1 MSMSGIEIKHY
12 GVVGMKWGVRRYQN
26 SDGTRTKAGK
36 ARERKSFGK
45 TDLSNPRNNSTKRTP
60 LGRMVQSKVRE
71 YQWVNLAKNSGG
83 YSTTELTKLATR
95 AENENKL
102 KKNASFGT
110 SQYDQYLRRAT
121 MSDNELKRRVK
132 RVEAK
137 NKIKSSA
144 EQMTKRDKE
153 LGAQIV
159 NAAVASYTNKD
170 KDASE
175 RKAKTQEAWNKKS
188 LNQAALGQAVVDT
201 FKSSK
206 IKEKAKEG

>member
-1 MSMSGIEIKHY
+1 
-12 GVVGMKWGVRRYQN
+12 
-26 SDGTRTKAGK
+26 
-36 ARERKSFGK
+36 
-45 TDLSNPRNNSTKRTP
+45 
-60 LGRMVQSKVRE
+60 MVQSKVRE

-144 EQMTKRDKE
+144 EQMTKKDKE

-159 NAAVASYTNKD
+159 QRCC
-170 KDASE
+170 
-175 RKAKTQEAWNKKS
+175 RKLIPTKIKMRAREKLRHKKHGIKS
-188 LNQAALGQAVVDT
+188 L
-201 FKSSK
+201 
-206 IKEKAKEG
+206 